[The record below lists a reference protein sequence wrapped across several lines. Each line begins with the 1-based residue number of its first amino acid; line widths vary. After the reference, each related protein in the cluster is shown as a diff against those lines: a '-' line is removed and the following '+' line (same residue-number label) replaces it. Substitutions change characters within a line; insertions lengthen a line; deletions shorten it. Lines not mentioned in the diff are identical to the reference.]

1 MPSGIKNCHTKHKTL
16 LNPKLTLLKWTKAFN
31 NLLKWQN
38 FGKSGRTGS
47 NATHH
52 NPFESWCSDLS
63 LSFFSFQPNSLS
75 LAQSFI
81 YFILYSP
88 LAFMFTSLS
97 LSLSHQCL
105 SISIYLS
112 LLTPLPFNFT
122 SISLH
127 SLLYVL
133 FRFSFFYL
141 SFFTIQSW
149 LTNVSLPFSDSLLL
163 SPSF

>member
-75 LAQSFI
+75 LSHNLLFISFCI
-81 YFILYSP
+81 ALLLLCLP
-88 LAFMFTSLS
+88 

>member
-97 LSLSHQCL
+97 LSLSSMPFYLNL
-105 SISIYLS
+105 SFSIDPSPIQFY
-112 LLTPLPFNFT
+112 FYFT
-122 SISLH
+122 SFSSL
-127 SLLYVL
+127 
-133 FRFSFFYL
+133 RSFPFFILL
-141 SFFTIQSW
+141 SFFLYNSI
-149 LTNVSLPFSDSLLL
+149 LTH
-163 SPSF
+163 